1 METGNKQTLIVEVM
15 PLVGGHLALPKV
27 RLSKYILPSEECT
40 DHSPAESSSH
50 IPRLEPFAPGQ
61 VYNLTRTAKI
71 HVLPAPTANEHR
83 TGPHNSI
90 ISIASSQDSIKTTSL
105 PFSY

>member
-1 METGNKQTLIVEVM
+1 MVFDRDFYGLFV
-15 PLVGGHLALPKV
+15 
-27 RLSKYILPSEECT
+27 
-40 DHSPAESSSH
+40 AESSSN

-71 HVLPAPTANEHR
+71 HVLPAPNANEHR
-83 TGPHNSI
+83 QSNSI
-90 ISIASSQDSIKTTSL
+90 ISIASSQDMKGQLSL

>member
-40 DHSPAESSSH
+40 DNSPESSSH

-71 HVLPAPTANEHR
+71 HVLPAPNANEHR
-83 TGPHNSI
+83 PHNSI
-90 ISIASSQDSIKTTSL
+90 ISIASCQDSIKTTSL